1 MQNKFG
7 FILVNPQLGENI
19 GSCARA
25 LKNFGFSNLNIVAPR
40 DPWPNTKARMTSV
53 GAYNIIQKAKVYKDV
68 SEAVKKF
75 DLIFASTARKRD
87 INKKHISII
96 NFTKLLSKYKRT
108 NIGIMFGAEASGLSN
123 HDLSL
128 SNFIIQ
134 IPTSSKLTSLNLSH
148 AVIIICYEIY
158 KSVHLSKFKKE
169 IMLTKLTSKSSIK
182 NLIKF
187 LEKMLDKNK
196 FFKPPEKK
204 KSMILNI
211 NNIFGRLELSDKELR
226 ILFSVFS
233 SLNKKNNHSLI
244 DKTITRSIKHSII
257 K

>member
-1 MQNKFG
+1 MESRFG

-19 GSCARA
+19 GACARA

-53 GAYNIIQKAKVYKDV
+53 GAFNIIQKAKIYKNV
-68 SEAVKKF
+68 SGAVKKF
-75 DLIFASTARKRD
+75 DLVFASTARKRD

-96 NFTKLLSKYKRT
+96 NFLKLISKYKKS
-108 NIGIMFGAEASGLSN
+108 NIGIMFGPEASGLSN

-128 SNFIIQ
+128 SNYIIQ
-134 IPTSSKLTSLNLSH
+134 IPTSKKLTSLNLSH
-148 AVIIICYEIY
+148 AVIVICYEIY
-158 KSVHLSKFKKE
+158 KSLNLSKFKKE
-169 IMLTKLTSKSSIK
+169 KVLTKLTSKSSIK

-187 LEKMLDKNK
+187 LEIMLDKKN
-196 FFKPPEKK
+196 FFKPLEKK

-226 ILFSVFS
+226 ILFSIFS
-233 SLNKKNNHSLI
+233 SLNRK
-244 DKTITRSIKHSII
+244 R
-257 K
+257 

>member
-1 MQNKFG
+1 MPNKFG

-19 GSCARA
+19 GACARA

-53 GAYNIIQKAKVYKDV
+53 GAYNIVQKAKVYKNI

-75 DLIFASTARKRD
+75 DLVFAATARQRD

-96 NFTKLLSKYKRT
+96 NFVKILSKYKKS
-108 NIGIMFGAEASGLSN
+108 NIGIMFGPEASGLSN

-134 IPTSSKLTSLNLSH
+134 IPTSKKLTSLNLSH
-148 AVIIICYEIY
+148 AVIVICYEIY
-158 KSVHLSKFKKE
+158 KSTNIDKFKKE
-169 IMLTKLTSKSSIK
+169 KMLTKLTSKNSIK

-187 LEKMLDKNK
+187 LEKMLDSKE

-211 NNIFGRLELSDKELR
+211 NNIFGRLELSEKEMR
-226 ILFSVFS
+226 ILFSVFT
-233 SLNKKNNHSLI
+233 SLNKKDRL
-244 DKTITRSIKHSII
+244 
-257 K
+257 

>member
-19 GSCARA
+19 GACARA

-53 GAYNIIQKAKVYKDV
+53 GAYNIIQKAKIYKNV
-68 SEAVKKF
+68 SDAVKNF
-75 DLIFASTARKRD
+75 DLVFASTARKRD
-87 INKKHISII
+87 VNKKHISII
-96 NFTKLLSKYKRT
+96 NFVKILSKYKKF
-108 NIGIMFGAEASGLSN
+108 NIGIMFGPEASGLSN
-123 HDLSL
+123 YDLSL

-134 IPTSSKLTSLNLSH
+134 IPTSKKLTSLNLSH
-148 AVIIICYEIY
+148 AVIVICYEIY
-158 KSVHLSKFKKE
+158 KSLNLDKFKKE
-169 IMLTKLTSKSSIK
+169 KMLTKLTSKSSIK
-182 NLIKF
+182 NLIRF
-187 LEKMLDKNK
+187 LEKMLDNKK

-226 ILFSVFS
+226 ILFSIFS
-233 SLNKKNNHSLI
+233 SLNKK
-244 DKTITRSIKHSII
+244 K
-257 K
+257 

>member
-19 GSCARA
+19 GACARA

-40 DPWPNTKARMTSV
+40 DLWPNTKARMTSV
-53 GAYNIIQKAKVYKDV
+53 GAYNIIQKAKIYKNV
-68 SEAVKKF
+68 SDAVKEF
-75 DLIFASTARKRD
+75 DLVFASTARKRD

-96 NFTKLLSKYKRT
+96 NFVKLLSKYEKS
-108 NIGIMFGAEASGLSN
+108 NIGIMFGPEASGLSN

-134 IPTSSKLTSLNLSH
+134 IPTSKKLTSLNLSH
-148 AVIIICYEIY
+148 AVIVICYEIY
-158 KSVHLSKFKKE
+158 KSLNFNKFKKE
-169 IMLTKLTSKSSIK
+169 KILTKLTSKKSIK

-187 LEKMLDKNK
+187 IEDMLDKKN

-226 ILFSVFS
+226 ILFSIFS
-233 SLNKKNNHSLI
+233 SLKRK
-244 DKTITRSIKHSII
+244 
-257 K
+257 

>member
-19 GSCARA
+19 GACARA
-25 LKNFGFSNLNIVAPR
+25 IKNFGFLNLSIVEPR

-53 GAYNIIQKAKVYKDV
+53 GAYNIIQKAKIYKNV
-68 SEAVKKF
+68 SDAVKNF
-75 DLIFASTARKRD
+75 DLVFATTARKRD

-96 NFTKLLSKYKRT
+96 NFVKVISKYKKS
-108 NIGIMFGAEASGLSN
+108 NIGIMFGPEASGLSN

-134 IPTSSKLTSLNLSH
+134 IPTSKKLTSLNLSH
-148 AVIIICYEIY
+148 AVIVICYEIY
-158 KSVHLSKFKKE
+158 KSLNFTEFKKE
-169 IMLTKLTSKSSIK
+169 KVLTKLTSKNSIK

-187 LEKMLDKNK
+187 LEKMLDKNN

-226 ILFSVFS
+226 ILFSIFS
-233 SLNKKNNHSLI
+233 SLNRK
-244 DKTITRSIKHSII
+244 R
-257 K
+257 

>member
-19 GSCARA
+19 GACARA
-25 LKNFGFSNLNIVAPR
+25 LKNFGFSNLNIVTPR

-53 GAYNIIQKAKVYKDV
+53 GAYNVIQKARIYKNV
-68 SEAVKKF
+68 SDAVKEF
-75 DLIFASTARKRD
+75 DLVFATTARKRD
-87 INKKHISII
+87 INKKHISIV
-96 NFTKLLSKYKRT
+96 NFVKLLSKYEKS
-108 NIGIMFGAEASGLSN
+108 NIGIMFGPEASGLSN

-134 IPTSSKLTSLNLSH
+134 IPTSKKLTSLNLSH
-148 AVIIICYEIY
+148 AVIVICYEIY
-158 KSVHLSKFKKE
+158 KSLNVNKFKKE
-169 IMLTKLTSKSSIK
+169 KILSKLTSKKSIK

-187 LEKMLDKNK
+187 IEDMLDKKN
-196 FFKPPEKK
+196 FFNPPEKK

-226 ILFSVFS
+226 ILFSIFS
-233 SLNKKNNHSLI
+233 SLKRK
-244 DKTITRSIKHSII
+244 
-257 K
+257 

>member
-19 GSCARA
+19 GACARA
-25 LKNFGFSNLNIVAPR
+25 IKNFGFSNLNIVSPR

-53 GAYNIIQKAKVYKDV
+53 GAYNVIQKARIYKNV
-68 SEAVKKF
+68 SDAVKEF
-75 DLIFASTARKRD
+75 DLVFATTARKRD
-87 INKKHISII
+87 VNKKHISIV
-96 NFTKLLSKYKRT
+96 NFVKLLSKYEKS
-108 NIGIMFGAEASGLSN
+108 NIGIMFGPEASGLSN

-134 IPTSSKLTSLNLSH
+134 IPTSKKLTSLNLSH
-148 AVIIICYEIY
+148 AVIVICYEIY
-158 KSVHLSKFKKE
+158 KSLNVNKFKKE
-169 IMLTKLTSKSSIK
+169 KILSKLTSKKSIK

-187 LEKMLDKNK
+187 IEDMLDKKN

-226 ILFSVFS
+226 ILFSIFS
-233 SLNKKNNHSLI
+233 SLKRK
-244 DKTITRSIKHSII
+244 
-257 K
+257 

>member
-1 MQNKFG
+1 MKNRFG

-19 GSCARA
+19 GACARA
-25 LKNFGFSNLNIVAPR
+25 LKNFGFSNLNIVSPR

-53 GAYNIIQKAKVYKDV
+53 GAYNIIQKTKIYKNV
-68 SEAVKKF
+68 SDAVKKF
-75 DLIFASTARKRD
+75 DLVFASTARKRD
-87 INKKHISII
+87 INKKHISIV
-96 NFTKLLSKYKRT
+96 NFVKLLSKYKKS
-108 NIGIMFGAEASGLSN
+108 NIGLMFGPEASGLSN
-123 HDLSL
+123 NDLSL

-134 IPTSSKLTSLNLSH
+134 IPTSRKLSSLNLSH

-158 KSVHLSKFKKE
+158 KSLNFNEFKKE
-169 IMLTKLTSKSSIK
+169 KMLLKLTSKSSIK

-187 LEKMLDKNK
+187 LEQMLDKKN

-226 ILFSVFS
+226 ILFSIFS
-233 SLNKKNNHSLI
+233 SINRKL
-244 DKTITRSIKHSII
+244 
-257 K
+257 

>member
-1 MQNKFG
+1 MLNKFS

-19 GSCARA
+19 GACARA

-53 GAYNIIQKAKVYKDV
+53 GAYNIIQKAKIYKNV
-68 SEAVKKF
+68 SDAVKQF
-75 DLIFASTARKRD
+75 DLVFASTARQRD
-87 INKKHISII
+87 VNKKHISIT
-96 NFTKLLSKYKRT
+96 NFVKILSKYKKT
-108 NIGIMFGAEASGLSN
+108 NIGIMFGPEASGLSN

-134 IPTSSKLTSLNLSH
+134 IPTSDKLTSLNLSH
-148 AVIIICYEIY
+148 AVIILCYEIY
-158 KSVHLSKFKKE
+158 KSLNFTEFKKE
-169 IMLTKLTSKSSIK
+169 KVLTKLTSKNSIK

-187 LEKMLDKNK
+187 LERMLDKKK

-226 ILFSVFS
+226 ILFSIFS
-233 SLNKKNNHSLI
+233 SLNRKQ
-244 DKTITRSIKHSII
+244 
-257 K
+257 

>member
-53 GAYNIIQKAKVYKDV
+53 GAYNIIQKAKVYKNV

-75 DLIFASTARKRD
+75 DLVFATTARGRD

-96 NFTKLLSKYKRT
+96 GFIKLLSKYKKT
-108 NIGIMFGAEASGLSN
+108 NIGIIFGPEASGLSN
-123 HDLSL
+123 YDLSL

-134 IPTSSKLTSLNLSH
+134 IPTSNKLKSLNLSH

-158 KSVHLSKFKKE
+158 RSLNLTKFTKEKMLS
-169 IMLTKLTSKSSIK
+169 KLTSKSSIK

-187 LEKMLDKNK
+187 LEQMLDKKK
-196 FFKPPEKK
+196 FFKQTEKK

-211 NNIFGRLELSDKELR
+211 NNIFGRLELSDKEIR
-226 ILFSVFS
+226 ILFSIFS
-233 SLNKKNNHSLI
+233 SLNAKQ
-244 DKTITRSIKHSII
+244 
-257 K
+257 

>member
-19 GSCARA
+19 GACARA

-53 GAYNIIQKAKVYKDV
+53 GAFNIIQKAKLYKNVTD
-68 SEAVKKF
+68 AVKNF
-75 DLIFASTARKRD
+75 DLVFATTARTRD
-87 INKKHISII
+87 VNKKHISII
-96 NFTKLLSKYKRT
+96 NFVKIISKHKKSH
-108 NIGIMFGAEASGLSN
+108 IGIIFGPEASGLSN

-134 IPTSSKLTSLNLSH
+134 IPTSKKLKSLNLSH
-148 AVIIICYEIY
+148 AVIVICYEIY
-158 KSVHLSKFKKE
+158 KSLNLAKFKKE
-169 IMLTKLTSKSSIK
+169 KMLTKLSSKRSIK

-187 LEKMLDKNK
+187 LENMLDNKK
-196 FFKPPEKK
+196 FFKPLEKK

-226 ILFSVFS
+226 ILFSIFS
-233 SLNKKNNHSLI
+233 SLNRKQ
-244 DKTITRSIKHSII
+244 
-257 K
+257 

>member
-1 MQNKFG
+1 MSNKFG

-19 GSCARA
+19 GACARA
-25 LKNFGFSNLNIVAPR
+25 LKNFGLSNLNIVAPR

-53 GAYNIIQKAKVYKDV
+53 GAYNIIQKAKIYKNVPD
-68 SEAVKKF
+68 AVKKF

-87 INKKHISII
+87 VNKKHISIF
-96 NFTKLLSKYKRT
+96 NFVKLISKHKKS
-108 NIGIMFGAEASGLSN
+108 NIGIMFGPEASGLSN

-134 IPTSSKLTSLNLSH
+134 IPSSKKLTSLNLSH

-158 KSVHLSKFKKE
+158 KSLNLNKFKKE
-169 IMLTKLTSKSSIK
+169 KILTKLTSKGSIK

-187 LEKMLDKNK
+187 LEKMLENKK

-226 ILFSVFS
+226 ILFSIFS
-233 SLNKKNNHSLI
+233 SLNRKQ
-244 DKTITRSIKHSII
+244 
-257 K
+257 

>member
-19 GSCARA
+19 GACARA

-40 DPWPNTKARMTSV
+40 DLWPNTKARMTSV
-53 GAYNIIQKAKVYKDV
+53 GAYNIIQKAKIYKNV
-68 SEAVKKF
+68 SDAVKNF
-75 DLIFASTARKRD
+75 DLVFASTARRRD

-96 NFTKLLSKYKRT
+96 NFVKILSKYKKS
-108 NIGIMFGAEASGLSN
+108 NIGIMFGPEASGLSN

-134 IPTSSKLTSLNLSH
+134 IPTSKKLTSLNLSH
-148 AVIIICYEIY
+148 AVIVICYEIY
-158 KSVHLSKFKKE
+158 KSTNIDKFKKE
-169 IMLTKLTSKSSIK
+169 KMLTKLTSKNSIK

-187 LEKMLDKNK
+187 LEKMLDSKE

-211 NNIFGRLELSDKELR
+211 NNIFGRLELSEKEMR
-226 ILFSVFS
+226 ILFSVFT
-233 SLNKKNNHSLI
+233 SLNKKDRL
-244 DKTITRSIKHSII
+244 
-257 K
+257 

>member
-19 GSCARA
+19 GACARA

-40 DPWPNTKARMTSV
+40 DSWPNTKARMTSV
-53 GAYNIIQKAKVYKDV
+53 GAYNIIQKAKIHKNV
-68 SEAVKKF
+68 SDAVQKF
-75 DLIFASTARKRD
+75 DLVFASTARKRD

-96 NFTKLLSKYKRT
+96 NFVKILSKYKNS
-108 NIGIMFGAEASGLSN
+108 NIGIMFGPEASGLSN

-128 SNFIIQ
+128 SNFIIL
-134 IPTSSKLTSLNLSH
+134 IPTSKKLTSLNLSH

-158 KSVHLSKFKKE
+158 KSLNFDRFKKE
-169 IMLTKLTSKSSIK
+169 KMLTKLTSKSSIK
-182 NLIKF
+182 KLIKF
-187 LEKMLDKNK
+187 IEKMLDNKK
-196 FFKPPEKK
+196 FFNPPEKK

-226 ILFSVFS
+226 ILFSIFS
-233 SLNKKNNHSLI
+233 SLNRKQ
-244 DKTITRSIKHSII
+244 
-257 K
+257 

>member
-19 GSCARA
+19 GACARA

-53 GAYNIIQKAKVYKDV
+53 GAYNIIQKAKIYKNVPD
-68 SEAVKKF
+68 AVKKF

-87 INKKHISII
+87 VNKKHISIF
-96 NFTKLLSKYKRT
+96 NFVKLISKHKKS
-108 NIGIMFGAEASGLSN
+108 NIGIMFGPEASGLSN

-134 IPTSSKLTSLNLSH
+134 IPSSKKLTSLNLSH

-158 KSVHLSKFKKE
+158 KSLNLNKFKKE
-169 IMLTKLTSKSSIK
+169 KILTKLTSKGSIK

-187 LEKMLDKNK
+187 LEKMLENKK

-226 ILFSVFS
+226 ILFSIFS
-233 SLNKKNNHSLI
+233 SLNRKG
-244 DKTITRSIKHSII
+244 
-257 K
+257 

>member
-1 MQNKFG
+1 MKNKFG

-25 LKNFGFSNLNIVAPR
+25 LKNFGFSNLNIVSPR
-40 DPWPNTKARMTSV
+40 DPWPNTKAKMTSV
-53 GAYNIIQKAKVYKDV
+53 GAYNIVQKANIYKNV
-68 SEAVKKF
+68 SDAVKNF
-75 DLIFASTARKRD
+75 DIVFASTARKRD
-87 INKKHISII
+87 VNKKHISII
-96 NFTKLLSKYKRT
+96 NFVKLLSKYQNT

-123 HDLSL
+123 NDLSL

-158 KSVHLSKFKKE
+158 KSLNFTEFKKE
-169 IMLTKLTSKSSIK
+169 IMLTKLSSKSSIK

-187 LEKMLDKNK
+187 LEKMLDKKK

-211 NNIFGRLELSDKELR
+211 NNIFGRLELSDKESR
-226 ILFSVFS
+226 ILFSIFS
-233 SLNKKNNHSLI
+233 SLNRKK
-244 DKTITRSIKHSII
+244 
-257 K
+257 